1 MGLDIKE
8 FNGDLSGE
16 LPLLIEMSEGKVRK
30 LTVPI
35 DQVFTVLEIE
45 SIKDRNEGTGE
56 MMEEIDT
63 EDYFEEEEII
73 EAYNKQIFEE
83 GLFNWETVKTN

>member
-16 LPLLIEMSEGKVRK
+16 LPLLIEMSEGKVKKIGSPYRPSFYCFK
-30 LTVPI
+30 
-35 DQVFTVLEIE
+35 IE
-45 SIKDRNEGTGE
+45 SVKDRNEGTGE

-73 EAYNKQIFEE
+73 EAYTNKFLKKGYSIGRQLRQI
-83 GLFNWETVKTN
+83 